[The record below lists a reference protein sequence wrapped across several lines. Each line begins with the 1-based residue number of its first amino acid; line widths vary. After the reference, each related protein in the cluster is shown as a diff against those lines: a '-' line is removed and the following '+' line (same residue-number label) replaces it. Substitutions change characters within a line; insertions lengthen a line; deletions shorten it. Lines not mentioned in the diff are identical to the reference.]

1 MDSSKIID
9 ISQQSSLDLVGV
21 SLDRLEQESLATI
34 DRQSQL
40 DLVDVN
46 LGDIKEESLATI
58 ARLQADLTENLKVGV
73 VEIQAKL
80 NKSFRHFLLEREQER
95 MPFLQRVMTSHIEN
109 MEDEGG
115 FPPRHPVHWFKSK
128 LEFSSTGVLEFDF
141 QKDAE
146 AFVESALTYIET
158 EIKQQLAIKQTSTV
172 AIVDRQIR
180 ELQQTLA
187 TQLQPVAKAR
197 RIMSTEYV
205 NSFIQ
210 TERLDLKILDRF
222 YFVSA
227 GARFNPKQELIY
239 SEVCIRPTNIFNR
252 SSDQGQPSQLKY
264 AISCDRLL
272 DVVNES
278 IDRSVEQIQLQSQA
292 YLTGELTTQIA
303 NLFQGL
309 RS

>member
-9 ISQQSSLDLVGV
+9 IGQQSSIDLAEIDLGKI
-21 SLDRLEQESLATI
+21 EQESLATI
-34 DRQSQL
+34 DRLQTYL
-40 DLVDVN
+40 TTELNIDV
-46 LGDIKEESLATI
+46 GEVQE
-58 ARLQADLTENLKVGV
+58 R
-73 VEIQAKL
+73 L

-109 MEDEGG
+109 MEDERG

-128 LEFSSTGVLEFDF
+128 LEFSATGVLEFDF

-146 AFVESALTYIET
+146 AFMESALKYIET
-158 EIKQQLAIKQTSTV
+158 EVKQQLISKERSTI
-172 AIVDRQIR
+172 AIVDRHVS
-180 ELQQTLA
+180 ELQQNLA
-187 TQLQPVAKAR
+187 TQLQPVAKAK
-197 RIMSTEYV
+197 RIISSEYV

-210 TERLDLKILDRF
+210 TDRLSLKTVDRF

-239 SEVCIRPTNIFNR
+239 SEVCVRPTNIFNR
-252 SSDQGQPSQLKY
+252 GKDSNKPSQLKY

-272 DVVNES
+272 EVVNES
-278 IDRSVEQIQLQSQA
+278 IARSVGQIQTQTQA
-292 YLTGELTTQIA
+292 YLTSELTPQVH

-309 RS
+309 Q

>member
-9 ISQQSSLDLVGV
+9 IGQQSSIDLAEIDLGKI
-21 SLDRLEQESLATI
+21 EQESLATI
-34 DRQSQL
+34 DRLQTYLTTELNL
-40 DLVDVN
+40 D
-46 LGDIKEESLATI
+46 
-58 ARLQADLTENLKVGV
+58 VG
-73 VEIQAKL
+73 EIQERL

-109 MEDEGG
+109 MEDERG

-128 LEFSSTGVLEFDF
+128 LEFSATGVLEFDF

-146 AFVESALTYIET
+146 AFMESALNYIET
-158 EIKQQLAIKQTSTV
+158 EVKQQLSAKERATLV
-172 AIVDRQIR
+172 IVDRQVS

-187 TQLQPVAKAR
+187 TQLQPVAKAK
-197 RIMSTEYV
+197 RIISSEYV
-205 NSFIQ
+205 NSFVQ
-210 TERLDLKILDRF
+210 TDRLSLKTVGRF

-239 SEVCIRPTNIFNR
+239 SEVCVRPTNIFNR
-252 SSDQGQPSQLKY
+252 SNDSNKPSQLKY

-272 DVVNES
+272 EVVNES
-278 IDRSVEQIQLQSQA
+278 IARSIGQIQSQTQT
-292 YLTGELTTQIA
+292 YLTGELTSQVH

-309 RS
+309 Q